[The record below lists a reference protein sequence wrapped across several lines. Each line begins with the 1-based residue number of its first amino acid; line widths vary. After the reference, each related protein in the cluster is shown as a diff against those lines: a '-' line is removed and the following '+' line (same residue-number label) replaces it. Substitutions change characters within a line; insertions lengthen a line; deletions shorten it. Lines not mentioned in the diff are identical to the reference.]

1 MNTENSIGKW
11 LLLQILFLKTCF
23 FISVRKYKDME
34 FFMDFWVKIS
44 HQSQQIDKEYCY
56 LWLIMKLQYSNVL

>member
-1 MNTENSIGKW
+1 
-11 LLLQILFLKTCF
+11 
-23 FISVRKYKDME
+23 ME